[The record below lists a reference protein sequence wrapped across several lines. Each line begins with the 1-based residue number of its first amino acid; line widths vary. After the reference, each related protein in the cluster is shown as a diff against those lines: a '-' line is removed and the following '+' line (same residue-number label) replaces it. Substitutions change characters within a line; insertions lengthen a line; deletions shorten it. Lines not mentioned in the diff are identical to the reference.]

1 MSTRNKIILT
11 ILIVGLIMT
20 PPIYICTSST
30 LSIPRSYA
38 DDNPR
43 GFMAE
48 WTLYKIAW
56 THMIFKRYKPAALA
70 FHQFY
75 SRYPESDSAEA
86 ARYREAKSWE
96 EEDPGISLYLYD
108 KYLEDYP
115 DGEHADEAEAGKKRI
130 KTWNEE
136 LDEEDAWSRYDG
148 VELYDDE
155 QDEEETTDHKENKE
169 NTEDDTE

>member
-20 PPIYICTSST
+20 PPVYMCTSAT
-30 LSIPRSYA
+30 LSIPRSYV
-38 DDNPR
+38 DDNPD

-48 WTLYKIAW
+48 WMLYKIAR
-56 THMIFKRYKPAALA
+56 THNIFKRNREAALA

-75 SRYPESDSAEA
+75 SRYPDSDNAED
-86 ARYREAKSWE
+86 ARYHEAKSWE
-96 EEDPGISLYLYD
+96 EEDAGISLYLYD

-115 DGEHADEAEAGKKRI
+115 NGDYVDETEAGKKRI

-136 LDEEDAWSRYDG
+136 MSEEGVWNRYDG
-148 VELYDDE
+148 VELYDEDE
-155 QDEEETTDHKENKE
+155 EDEEETAEDKEDAEE
-169 NTEDDTE
+169 NTE